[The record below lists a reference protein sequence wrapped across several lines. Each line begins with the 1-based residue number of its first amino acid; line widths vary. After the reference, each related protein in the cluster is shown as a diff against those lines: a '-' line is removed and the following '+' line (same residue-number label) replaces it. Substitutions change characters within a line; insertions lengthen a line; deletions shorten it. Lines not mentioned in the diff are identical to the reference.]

1 MNTLLTVWRLLDRKQ
16 QRKLVALQAVSVVM
30 ALSTVVGLAPVLPF
44 FSALSDPESLT
55 RYAALRF
62 FYQAFHFTDPHQFVV
77 VLGLF
82 FIGGIVLANGVNL
95 LGSLAIDRF
104 AFQVGEAFHNA
115 LFDEYLHRS
124 YGFHASTNSSLL
136 SSNVLHETGRVTT
149 GILRY
154 GLILVTQI
162 VTVAFIVASMLFLN
176 PAVAGLTILGLG
188 SSYGVVY
195 TVARGKL
202 RREGLLVSRE
212 YAKRTR
218 IVNES
223 LGAIKE
229 IILLRAQKLFVSQFE
244 RTGALISK
252 AVVNTFAISQTPRY
266 LLECATV
273 CVLVV
278 LALYSSGNGRSAGPW
293 IAQLSF
299 MGLAVYRLL
308 PSLQQGFLAVVRIRA
323 DRAALD
329 SVVGDLQQA
338 LTRESR
344 EERAP
349 LRTPVNDSIWRGR
362 PAREIVLRD
371 LVFQPTAN
379 RPPILANLTLRIPAG
394 AVIGL
399 IGANGSGKT
408 TLVDVLSGLLVPQSG
423 EVEID
428 GIALT
433 RANRTQWQSTLAYVP
448 QSVFICD
455 CTVAE
460 NVALGVP
467 AERIDPERI
476 RAALRLARLDDY
488 VSSLPKG
495 YDEPLGERGIRM
507 SGGQRQRLGIA
518 RALYRDAS
526 LLIMD
531 EPTSALDADAEREVI
546 DMLVAQRAYK
556 TIVLITH
563 RLESLRHCDRV
574 YELAGG
580 RIVRSMTYDELSSDR
595 DNISLLRRAQAVSGV
610 NASSK
615 GRL

>member
-1 MNTLLTVWRLLDRKQ
+1 MNTLLTVWRLLNRKQ
-16 QRKLVALQAVSVVM
+16 QRKLLGLQALSVVM
-30 ALSTVVGLAPVLPF
+30 ALSTLVGLAPVLPF
-44 FSALSDPESLT
+44 FSALADPQALT
-55 RYAALRF
+55 RYRGLSF
-62 FYQAFHFTDPHQFVV
+62 LYQLFHFSDPQQFIVA
-77 VLGLF
+77 LGVF
-82 FIGGIVLANGVNL
+82 FVAGTVIANSVNL

-136 SSNVLHETGRVTT
+136 SSNVLHETGRITT

-162 VTVAFIVASMLFLN
+162 VTIALIVVSMLLLN
-176 PAVAGLTILGLG
+176 PAVAGLTIVGLG
-188 SSYGVVY
+188 ASYGVVY
-195 TVARGKL
+195 ALARGKL

-212 YAKRTR
+212 YARRTR

-229 IILLRAQKLFVSQFE
+229 LILLRAQKLFVSQFE
-244 RTGALISK
+244 RTGELIAK

-266 LLECATV
+266 VLECATV
-273 CVLVV
+273 CVLVA
-278 LALYSSGNGRSAGPW
+278 LALYSSGAGRGAGPW

-308 PSLQQGFLAVVRIRA
+308 PSLQQAFLAVVRIRA

-329 SVVGDLQQA
+329 SVVRDLQQTLA
-338 LTRESR
+338 RDGRDDLE
-344 EERAP
+344 
-349 LRTPVNDSIWRGR
+349 PVNDSIWRGR

-371 LVFQPTAN
+371 LVFQPSMN
-379 RPPILANLTLRIPAG
+379 RPPVLANLTLRIPAG

-399 IGANGSGKT
+399 IGVNGSGKT
-408 TLVDVLSGLLVPQSG
+408 TLVDVLSGLLVPQAG

-428 GIALT
+428 GIALSQ
-433 RANRTQWQSTLAYVP
+433 ANRGHWQSTIAYVP
-448 QSVFICD
+448 QNVFICD

-460 NVALGVP
+460 NVALGV
-467 AERIDPERI
+467 AADRIDRERVHT
-476 RAALRLARLDDY
+476 ALRLARLDEY
-488 VSSLPKG
+488 VAGLPLG
-495 YDEPLGERGIRM
+495 YDEPLGERGVRM

-531 EPTSALDADAEREVI
+531 EPTSALDGEAEREII

-556 TIVLITH
+556 TIVLIAH

-574 YELAGG
+574 YELSGG
-580 RIVRSMTYDELSSDR
+580 RIVRSMTYDELSAVAEGVSTA
-595 DNISLLRRAQAVSGV
+595 RRPQAVS
-610 NASSK
+610 ASSN

>member
-1 MNTLLTVWRLLDRKQ
+1 
-16 QRKLVALQAVSVVM
+16 
-30 ALSTVVGLAPVLPF
+30 
-44 FSALSDPESLT
+44 
-55 RYAALRF
+55 
-62 FYQAFHFTDPHQFVV
+62 
-77 VLGLF
+77 
-82 FIGGIVLANGVNL
+82 
-95 LGSLAIDRF
+95 
-104 AFQVGEAFHNA
+104 
-115 LFDEYLHRS
+115 
-124 YGFHASTNSSLL
+124 
-136 SSNVLHETGRVTT
+136 
-149 GILRY
+149 
-154 GLILVTQI
+154 
-162 VTVAFIVASMLFLN
+162 
-176 PAVAGLTILGLG
+176 
-188 SSYGVVY
+188 
-195 TVARGKL
+195 
-202 RREGLLVSRE
+202 
-212 YAKRTR
+212 
-218 IVNES
+218 
-223 LGAIKE
+223 
-229 IILLRAQKLFVSQFE
+229 
-244 RTGALISK
+244 
-252 AVVNTFAISQTPRY
+252 
-266 LLECATV
+266 
-273 CVLVV
+273 
-278 LALYSSGNGRSAGPW
+278 
-293 IAQLSF
+293 
-299 MGLAVYRLL
+299 
-308 PSLQQGFLAVVRIRA
+308 
-323 DRAALD
+323 
-329 SVVGDLQQA
+329 
-338 LTRESR
+338 
-344 EERAP
+344 
-349 LRTPVNDSIWRGR
+349 
-362 PAREIVLRD
+362 
-371 LVFQPTAN
+371 
-379 RPPILANLTLRIPAG
+379 
-394 AVIGL
+394 
-399 IGANGSGKT
+399 
-408 TLVDVLSGLLVPQSG
+408 VPQSG

-595 DNISLLRRAQAVSGV
+595 DNISPLRRAQAVSGV

>member
-1 MNTLLTVWRLLDRKQ
+1 MSTLLTVWRLLNRKQ

-30 ALSTVVGLAPVLPF
+30 ALSTLVGLAPVLPF
-44 FSALSDPESLT
+44 FSALSDPQAFT
-55 RYAALRF
+55 RHPLLRF
-62 FYQAFHFTDPHQFVV
+62 LYQAFHFSDPHQFIVA
-77 VLGLF
+77 LGIF
-82 FIGGIVLANGVNL
+82 FVAGIVVANGVNL

-124 YGFHASTNSSLL
+124 YGFHAGTSSSLL
-136 SSNVLHETGRVTT
+136 SSNVLHETGRITT

-154 GLILVTQI
+154 GLILVTQV
-162 VTVAFIVASMLFLN
+162 VTIALIIISMLLLN
-176 PAVAGLTILGLG
+176 PLMAALAIFGLG

-195 TVARGKL
+195 ALARGKL
-202 RREGLLVSRE
+202 RREGILVSRE

-229 IILLRAQKLFVSQFE
+229 LILLRAQKLFVSQFE
-244 RTGALISK
+244 RTGELISG
-252 AVVNTFAISQTPRY
+252 AVVNTFAISQAPRY
-266 LLECATV
+266 VLECATV
-273 CVLVV
+273 AVLVF
-278 LALYSSGNGRSAGPW
+278 LALYSSGTASGAAPW

-308 PSLQQGFLAVVRIRA
+308 PSLQQAFLAVVRIRA

-338 LTRESR
+338 LSR
-344 EERAP
+344 EDRDAP
-349 LRTPVNDSIWRGR
+349 APANDSIWRGR
-362 PAREIVLRD
+362 PVREIVLRE
-371 LVFQPTAN
+371 LVFQPSPN
-379 RPPILANLTLRIPAG
+379 RPPVLANLTLRIPAG

-399 IGANGSGKT
+399 VGVNGSGKT
-408 TLVDVLSGLLVPQSG
+408 TLIDVLSGLLVPQTG
-423 EVEID
+423 DVEID

-433 RANRTQWQSTLAYVP
+433 KANRGHWQSTIAYVP
-448 QSVFICD
+448 QNVFICD

-467 AERIDPERI
+467 KDHIDRD
-476 RAALRLARLDDY
+476 RVRTALRLARLDEY
-488 VSSLPKG
+488 VAGLPKG
-495 YDEPLGERGIRM
+495 DDEPLGERGVRM

-531 EPTSALDADAEREVI
+531 EPTSALDSEAEREII

-556 TIVLITH
+556 TIVLIAH

-574 YELAGG
+574 YELSAG
-580 RIVRSMTYDELSSDR
+580 RIVRSMTYDELTTVGSDV
-595 DNISLLRRAQAVSGV
+595 STTRRPQVVSGV
-610 NASSK
+610 SASSK

>member
-1 MNTLLTVWRLLDRKQ
+1 MNTLLTVWRLLNRKQ
-16 QRKLVALQAVSVVM
+16 QRKLLGLQALSVVM
-30 ALSTVVGLAPVLPF
+30 ALSTLVGLAPVLPF
-44 FSALSDPESLT
+44 FSALADPQALT
-55 RYAALRF
+55 RYRGLSF
-62 FYQAFHFTDPHQFVV
+62 LYQLFHFSDPQQFIVA
-77 VLGLF
+77 LGVF
-82 FIGGIVLANGVNL
+82 FVAGTVIANSVNL

-136 SSNVLHETGRVTT
+136 SSNVLHETGRITT

-162 VTVAFIVASMLFLN
+162 VTIALIVVSMLLLN
-176 PAVAGLTILGLG
+176 PAVAGLTIVGLG
-188 SSYGVVY
+188 ASYGVVY
-195 TVARGKL
+195 ALARGKL

-229 IILLRAQKLFVSQFE
+229 LILLRAQKLFVSQFE
-244 RTGALISK
+244 RTGELIAK

-266 LLECATV
+266 VLECATV
-273 CVLVV
+273 CVLVA
-278 LALYSSGNGRSAGPW
+278 LALYSSGAGRGAGPW

-308 PSLQQGFLAVVRIRA
+308 PSLQQAFLAVVRIRA

-329 SVVGDLQQA
+329 SVVRDLQQTLA
-338 LTRESR
+338 RDGRDDLE
-344 EERAP
+344 
-349 LRTPVNDSIWRGR
+349 PVNDSIWRGR

-371 LVFQPTAN
+371 LVFQPSMN
-379 RPPILANLTLRIPAG
+379 RPPVLANLTLRIPAG

-399 IGANGSGKT
+399 IGVNGSGKT
-408 TLVDVLSGLLVPQSG
+408 TLVDVLSGLLVPQAG

-428 GIALT
+428 GIALSQ
-433 RANRTQWQSTLAYVP
+433 ANRGHWQSTIAYVP
-448 QSVFICD
+448 QNVFICD

-460 NVALGVP
+460 NVALGV
-467 AERIDPERI
+467 AADRIDRERVHT
-476 RAALRLARLDDY
+476 ALRLARLDEY
-488 VSSLPKG
+488 VAGLPLG
-495 YDEPLGERGIRM
+495 YDEPLGERGVRM

-531 EPTSALDADAEREVI
+531 EPTSALDGEAEREII

-556 TIVLITH
+556 TIVLIAH

-574 YELAGG
+574 YELSGG
-580 RIVRSMTYDELSSDR
+580 RIVRSMTYDELSAVAEGVSTA
-595 DNISLLRRAQAVSGV
+595 RRPQAVS
-610 NASSK
+610 ASSN

>member
-1 MNTLLTVWRLLDRKQ
+1 MNTLLTVWRLLNRKQ
-16 QRKLVALQAVSVVM
+16 QRKLLGLQALSVVM
-30 ALSTVVGLAPVLPF
+30 ALSTLVGLAPVLPF
-44 FSALSDPESLT
+44 FSALADPQALT
-55 RYAALRF
+55 RYRGLSF
-62 FYQAFHFTDPHQFVV
+62 LYQLFHFSDPQQFIVA
-77 VLGLF
+77 LGVF
-82 FIGGIVLANGVNL
+82 FVAGTVIANSVNL

-115 LFDEYLHRS
+115 LFDEYLHRN

-136 SSNVLHETGRVTT
+136 SSNVLHETGRITT

-162 VTVAFIVASMLFLN
+162 VTIALIVISMLLLN
-176 PAVAGLTILGLG
+176 PAVAGLTIVGLG
-188 SSYGVVY
+188 ASYGVVY
-195 TVARGKL
+195 ALARGKL

-229 IILLRAQKLFVSQFE
+229 LILLRAQKLFVSQFE
-244 RTGALISK
+244 RTGELIAK

-266 LLECATV
+266 VLECATV
-273 CVLVV
+273 CVLVA
-278 LALYSSGNGRSAGPW
+278 LALYSSGAGRGAGPW

-308 PSLQQGFLAVVRIRA
+308 PSLQQAFLAVVRIRA

-329 SVVGDLQQA
+329 SVVRDLQQTLA
-338 LTRESR
+338 RDGRDDLE
-344 EERAP
+344 
-349 LRTPVNDSIWRGR
+349 PVNDSIWRGR

-371 LVFQPTAN
+371 LVFQPSMN
-379 RPPILANLTLRIPAG
+379 RPPVLANLTLRIPAG

-399 IGANGSGKT
+399 IGVNGSGKT
-408 TLVDVLSGLLVPQSG
+408 TLVDVLSGLLVPQAG

-428 GIALT
+428 GIALSQ
-433 RANRTQWQSTLAYVP
+433 ANRGHWQSTIAYVP
-448 QSVFICD
+448 QNVFICD

-460 NVALGVP
+460 NVALGV
-467 AERIDPERI
+467 AADRIDRERVHT
-476 RAALRLARLDDY
+476 ALRLARLDEY
-488 VSSLPKG
+488 VAGLPLG
-495 YDEPLGERGIRM
+495 YDEPLGERGVRM

-531 EPTSALDADAEREVI
+531 EPTSALDGEAEREII

-556 TIVLITH
+556 TIVLIAH

-574 YELAGG
+574 YELSGG
-580 RIVRSMTYDELSSDR
+580 RIVRSMTYDELSAVAEGVSTA
-595 DNISLLRRAQAVSGV
+595 RRPQAVS
-610 NASSK
+610 ASSN